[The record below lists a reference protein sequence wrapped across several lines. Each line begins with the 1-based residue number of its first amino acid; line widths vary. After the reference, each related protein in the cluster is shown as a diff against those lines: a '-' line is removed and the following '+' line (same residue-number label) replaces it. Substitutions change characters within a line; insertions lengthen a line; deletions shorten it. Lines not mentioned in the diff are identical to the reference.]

1 VLLLVSLALLAPTQ
15 GADDQPSKLHVYVGT
30 NTAPRGSK
38 GIYLYEMDLA
48 SGKLSEKGLAAEAVN
63 PSFLAVHPSRK
74 FLYAVGEV
82 ETSDGKKAGGVTAF
96 TIESDGKLTKLN
108 SQISGGGGP
117 CHLVVDKEG
126 KAVLVANYGG
136 GSVAS
141 LPLEADGKLKE
152 AASVIQH
159 KG

>member
-1 VLLLVSLALLAPTQ
+1 AVS
-15 GADDQPSKLHVYVGT
+15 
-30 NTAPRGSK
+30 
-38 GIYLYEMDLA
+38 
-48 SGKLSEKGLAAEAVN
+48 
-63 PSFLAVHPSRK
+63 
-74 FLYAVGEV
+74 EV
-82 ETSDGKKAGGVTAF
+82 ETTGGKKAGGVTAF
-96 TIESDGKLTKLN
+96 KIGDDGKLTQLN

-152 AASVIQH
+152 AASVMQH
-159 KG
+159 TGHSVDKDRQKEPHAHSINLDKSNRFAFAADLGLDQVLVYKFD